1 MTQLTQR
8 WMFMIGFVWL
18 NAALCESAAPY
29 NPPERIRAER
39 STVEDHTQ
47 RPLRYRPEDT
57 DFVIENGP
65 DCFNRPL
72 YGGSTAFRVDAG
84 DQPEFS
90 LYLPGQA
97 GNLRFGIRTGGQ
109 TKWLNQAGR
118 ITARYRPGSMVYEIA
133 DSLLEDAVI
142 QLTAIAAYE
151 FEGLIVRAQLKN
163 AGRPIQLIG
172 AFGGAGG
179 KRGARSGDIGCESE
193 PISRFF
199 QLRPENCRDNAFTR
213 DGHTFV
219 LKSRIA
225 TIAGTLPPSSQLSIA
240 DAAYWD
246 DLDALM
252 NSANGPTDTPVLLST
267 TVMTDGPVFMALR
280 RLGED
285 DQAFTAEELPEV
297 FAAAERQR
305 RAIAER
311 VVVQTPDPYINAA
324 AAALCAAADGLW
336 DERSG
341 SVMHGAV
348 AWRSAYAG
356 WRGPYANDAIGQHDR
371 SKRHLLYWA
380 GRQNTKSVPGD
391 VMGPDPLANLAR
403 SHPAKQS
410 SGDIGGKHYDMN
422 LVYIDALV
430 RHLLWT
436 GDLELAQQ
444 LWPVIERH
452 FDWQRRLFRRTF
464 GDDKLPLYEAYAAIW
479 ASDDMQFNGGGVSYT
494 SAYNYYHNRF
504 FADIA
509 RRLGKDAAP
518 FEQEAELILK
528 GMRQHLWLPD
538 CGWFG
543 EYKDLFGLQAVH
555 PAAGLWTVYHVI
567 DSQAADPMQAWQM
580 TRFVDTQIAQI
591 PVYGGFIPKGQYV
604 TLPTTNWMPYT
615 YSTNNVVMA
624 EVAHTALAYW
634 QAQRPD
640 KAFSLFKG
648 CILDSMYMGQCP
660 GNAGMT
666 TWFDMARGEAQR
678 DFGDAVGTAS
688 RALVEGLFG
697 IRPDWLA
704 GRLHLSPGFPDEWQ
718 AASIRHPDVT
728 FAYRRNGQT
737 ENWHVKPAWSKP
749 MGLVLTVKARG
760 TQVDTL
766 MVNGKS
772 AKWTSVKDA
781 VGAPYIRIETDA
793 AAEYDI
799 KLTWKGPF
807 PAKAKGQPVVAINTA
822 LQVQFDK
829 AAILEVIDP
838 QHALR
843 NIQKKSRSFNAVAA
857 DRVGHRTVFARLEQ
871 DQVTWLEP
879 VEFEIREA
887 FELIEQLHEHEE
899 DSVCFRIQN
908 NTADAIDTLA
918 VVRTGMQWAEMP
930 LQIPAYGLSW
940 YSYLRAEDFQLLP
953 GSNRIT
959 VDMGDGRICEGIIT
973 NWHLNGR
980 QSIDK
985 CEPVDLDTVY
995 NDRITQIF
1003 KNEYVSPRSP
1013 YCSLAIPR
1021 QGIGSWCNF
1030 TKTFDIDDTGLRAA
1044 AHENGGF
1051 LVLPQGI
1058 RFKLPSEPQAPNTVF
1073 TSQWDNY
1080 PDQITIPLSGKA
1092 RHLYLLMAGSTNSMQ
1107 SQFDNGQIIV
1117 TYTDGS
1123 TERLALRNPTTWWPI
1138 DQDYFIDDYG
1148 FKRPE
1153 PIGPRVDL
1161 KTGSVRVLD
1170 VQHFKGKGGTIPGGA
1185 ATVVDL
1191 PLSSEKELR
1200 SVTLHTLAN
1209 EVVIGL
1215 MSATLIK

>member
-1 MTQLTQR
+1 MDQVTQR

-18 NAALCESAAPY
+18 NTAVWVSAAPY
-29 NPPERIRAER
+29 NPPERIRVVPP
-39 STVEDHTQ
+39 TFEDHTP
-47 RPLRYRPEDT
+47 RPLRYRPENT

-65 DCFNRPL
+65 EYFNRPL

-84 DQPEFS
+84 DRPEFS

-97 GNLRFGIRTGGQ
+97 GNLRLGIQTGGQ
-109 TKWLNQAGR
+109 TKWLNDADR

-133 DSLLEDAVI
+133 DSLLEEAVI
-142 QLTAIAAYE
+142 QLTAIALYQT
-151 FEGLIVRAQLKN
+151 EGLIVRAQLQN
-163 AGRPIQLIG
+163 ASRPIQLIA

-199 QLRPENCRDNAFTR
+199 QLRPENCRDNVFTR

-225 TIAGTLPPSSQLSIA
+225 TIAGTLPASSELSIA
-240 DAAYWD
+240 DAAYWN
-246 DLDALM
+246 DLGELT
-252 NSANGPTDTPVLLST
+252 NSANGTTDTPILLSVT
-267 TVMTDGPVFMALR
+267 PMTDGLVYMAFK
-280 RLGED
+280 RLGEG
-285 DQAFTAEELPEV
+285 DQAFAAEALPDV

-305 RAIAER
+305 KAIAER
-311 VVVQTPDPYINAA
+311 VFVQTPDPFINAA

-356 WRGPYANDAIGQHDR
+356 WRGPYANDAIGEHDR
-371 SKRHLLYWA
+371 SKRHLVYWA
-380 GRQNTKSVPGD
+380 GRQNTKSVSGD
-391 VMGPDPLANLAR
+391 VMGPDPEANLAR

-436 GDLELAQQ
+436 GDLQLAER

-452 FDWQRRLFRRTF
+452 FDWQRRLFRRPV
-464 GDDKLPLYEAYAAIW
+464 GDNSLPLYEAYAAIW

-509 RRLGKDAAP
+509 RRLGRDAAP
-518 FEQEAELILK
+518 FEREAELILK
-528 GMRQHLWLPD
+528 GMRRYLWLSD
-538 CGWFG
+538 RGWFG

-580 TRFVDTQIAQI
+580 TRFVDSQIAQI
-591 PVYGGFIPKGQYV
+591 PVYGGDIPKGQYF

-697 IRPDWLA
+697 IGPDRLA
-704 GRLHLSPGFPDEWQ
+704 GRLHVSPGFPDEWQ
-718 AASIRHPDVT
+718 FASIRHPDVS
-728 FAYRRNGQT
+728 FAYRRNEQT
-737 ENWHVKPAWSKP
+737 ETWTAKPVWSKP
-749 MGLVLTVKARG
+749 ITLVLTVKARG

-766 MVNGKS
+766 TVNGKS
-772 AKWTSVKDA
+772 AQWTSVEDA
-781 VGAPYIRIETDA
+781 VGAPYIRIEADA
-793 AAEYDI
+793 SAEFDI
-799 KLTWKGPF
+799 KLTWKGPS
-807 PAKAKGQPVVAINTA
+807 PAKAKSTPVVAINTP
-822 LQVQFDK
+822 LQVQFDN
-829 AAILEVIDP
+829 AAVVDVIDP
-838 QHALR
+838 QNALGD
-843 NIQKKSRSFNAVAA
+843 IQKGSGAFSAVAA
-857 DRVGHRTVFARLEQ
+857 GRVGHRTVFARLEQ
-871 DQVTWLEP
+871 EQMTWVEP
-879 VEFEIREA
+879 VEFEIREP
-887 FELIEQLHEHEE
+887 FELIAQTQEEE
-899 DSVCFRIQN
+899 DSVSFRIQN
-908 NTADAIDTLA
+908 NTAEAIDTQA
-918 VVRTGMQWAEMP
+918 VVRTGTQSAAMP
-930 LQIPAYGLSW
+930 LQIPAYALSKNID
-940 YSYLRAEDFQLLP
+940 LQADAFHLLP

-959 VDMGDGRICEGIIT
+959 VDMGDGRICEGIAS
-973 NWHLNGR
+973 NWHLSGTK
-980 QSIDK
+980 ITEK
-985 CEPVDLDTVY
+985 CEPVGLDTMY
-995 NDRITQIF
+995 NDSITQIF
-1003 KNEYVSPRSP
+1003 QNEYISPRSP
-1013 YCSLAIPR
+1013 YCSLAIPK

-1030 TKTFDIDDTGLRAA
+1030 TKTFDIDDSGLRAA
-1044 AHENGGF
+1044 AKENDGF
-1051 LVLPQGI
+1051 LLLPQGI

-1080 PDQITIPLSGKA
+1080 PDQITIPLSGRA
-1092 RHLYLLMAGSTNSMQ
+1092 RHIYLLMAGSTNSIQ

-1138 DQDYFIDDYG
+1138 DQDYYIDDFG

-1170 VQHFKGKGGTIPGGA
+1170 VQQFKGKGGTIPGGA

-1191 PLSSEKELR
+1191 PLRSEKELQ
-1200 SVTLHTLAN
+1200 SLTLHTLAN